1 MSRRLAL
8 KAEEEYDV
16 YEIDDLDLDDED
28 VTDGT

>member
-16 YEIDDLDLDDED
+16 YEIDDLTRRLTDD
-28 VTDGT
+28 T